1 MASNNTENQDH
12 FSNTNLASS
21 SRALFNKKLSQFI
34 GFMPKGKQTIDF
46 IVDNPE
52 QASKLLHA
60 EKSITQTS
68 ANRHMYF
75 SAVVAYLKH
84 TDHGKKRSDPL
95 KERWVSVQKA
105 NWEERR
111 QQALNNEPTQNQII
125 VSQTVSW
132 QDVIKMR
139 DTLKEGSPEKLL
151 LSLYT
156 YVPPVRADYFDVRI
170 NPPKTTITE
179 TKDNYITLDP
189 TDASKSFLSIRDFK
203 TANKYKEIR
212 HQLPPALYEIIQ
224 ESLKVKPRNYLF
236 VMQTDATRPYDRGS
250 FSKWANKVLT
260 DLFKVPMTLTSLR
273 HLFVST
279 LDFNKTRASE
289 LEKIGN
295 SMGHSIS
302 MQKGYQWIAEQ

>member
-1 MASNNTENQDH
+1 MASNNAQIQDH
-12 FSNTNLASS
+12 FSNTNLAES
-21 SRALFNKKLSQFI
+21 SRALFNKKLSQYI
-34 GFMPKGKQTIDF
+34 SFMPKGKQTIDF

-52 QASKLLHA
+52 QASKLLH
-60 EKSITQTS
+60 ENKNITQTS

-84 TDHGKKRSDPL
+84 TDHGKKRSEPL
-95 KERWVSVQKA
+95 KERWISVQKT

-111 QQALNNEPTQNQII
+111 QQALNNEPTQNQLI
-125 VSQTVSW
+125 VSQTISW
-132 QDVIKMR
+132 QDVVKKR
-139 DTLKEGSPEKLL
+139 DELKAGTPEKLL

-156 YVPPVRADYFDVRI
+156 YVPPVRADYFEVRI
-170 NPPKTTITE
+170 NPPKTTISE
-179 TKDNYITLDP
+179 TKDNYVVIDP
-189 TDASKSFLSIRDFK
+189 TDSTKSFLSIRDFK

-212 HQLPPALYEIIQ
+212 HQLPPELYETIQ
-224 ESLKVKPRNYLF
+224 QSLKAKPRNYLF
-236 VMQTDATRPYDRGS
+236 VMQTDATRPYDRGA

-260 DLFKVPMTLTSLR
+260 DLFKAPMTLTSLR